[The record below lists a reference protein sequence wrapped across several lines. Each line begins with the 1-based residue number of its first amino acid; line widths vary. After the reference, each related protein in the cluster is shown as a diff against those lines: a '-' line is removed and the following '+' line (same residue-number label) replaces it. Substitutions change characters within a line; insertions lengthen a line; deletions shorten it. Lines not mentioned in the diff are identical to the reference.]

1 MLFTYSAL
9 NKSGKVENGTV
20 EADAEPNAKSE
31 IKNRGLYLVS
41 LRAQEHRGQKT
52 RTLFSFGIKQRLPVQ
67 LARPLASLLKGGVPL
82 FQALSIIANQ
92 LDADKEREVV
102 GYLRDEVRGGT
113 ALSEA
118 LKAYPGIFDRLFV
131 YSVQAGEKAGAAVR
145 GEVRAAM
152 TYPVIMTFVG
162 AGVLLFL
169 IGYVVPMVMKIFDR
183 MNQKLPFATRILLDV
198 TNFVNSY
205 LLVLAILAALL
216 VVVLVQWVKKSPKGR
231 TAWDTFLL
239 KVPVYGQLYQMI
251 LISRFAKIM
260 STLLRSGVHMLQS
273 LVVVG
278 STIRNT
284 IISSAVSNMAEM
296 VERGSDLSIALRQ
309 SQAFPGYVADMVT
322 VGESSGNIEE
332 MLDTVSAYYD
342 TRSKQKIASLTAM
355 VEPLIIVIM
364 GVIVA
369 FILVSIMLPL
379 FEMNKI
385 LTKG

>member
-1 MLFTYSAL
+1 
-9 NKSGKVENGTV
+9 
-20 EADAEPNAKSE
+20 
-31 IKNRGLYLVS
+31 
-41 LRAQEHRGQKT
+41 
-52 RTLFSFGIKQRLPVQ
+52 
-67 LARPLASLLKGGVPL
+67 
-82 FQALSIIANQ
+82 
-92 LDADKEREVV
+92 
-102 GYLRDEVRGGT
+102 
-113 ALSEA
+113 
-118 LKAYPGIFDRLFV
+118 
-131 YSVQAGEKAGAAVR
+131 
-145 GEVRAAM
+145 M